1 MKYSVIIPVYEES
14 GNLDL
19 LHEKLKQGLQNV
31 HGAYEIIYVDDGSKD
46 SSFDDL
52 KRLAGADPSVRVVR
66 FARNFG
72 KSAAMSAG
80 FIESTGEII
89 INLDADLQDDPKE
102 IPKFVAKL
110 NEGFDLVSGWKFSR
124 QDPFTRRFPSR
135 VFNWLTRALTHIPLH
150 DANCGFKAYTKE
162 AAKAVKIQGELH
174 RYIPSLLAWQGF
186 TMAEIKINHRR
197 RLHGTSK
204 FGTNRLV
211 RGFLDLLTVKF
222 LTTYGRRPLHFFGP
236 IGLVMFVVG
245 GAISAI
251 LAYDRLVLGQ
261 AIGGRPLLL
270 LGVLLLVLG
279 VQFFSLG
286 FIGELIS
293 RATEEKRELK

>member
-89 INLDADLQDDPKE
+89 INLDADLQDDPAE
-102 IPKFVAKL
+102 IPNMLAKIE
-110 NEGFDLVSGWKFSR
+110 EG
-124 QDPFTRRFPSR
+124 
-135 VFNWLTRALTHIPLH
+135 
-150 DANCGFKAYTKE
+150 
-162 AAKAVKIQGELH
+162 
-174 RYIPSLLAWQGF
+174 
-186 TMAEIKINHRR
+186 
-197 RLHGTSK
+197 
-204 FGTNRLV
+204 
-211 RGFLDLLTVKF
+211 
-222 LTTYGRRPLHFFGP
+222 
-236 IGLVMFVVG
+236 
-245 GAISAI
+245 
-251 LAYDRLVLGQ
+251 
-261 AIGGRPLLL
+261 
-270 LGVLLLVLG
+270 
-279 VQFFSLG
+279 
-286 FIGELIS
+286 
-293 RATEEKRELK
+293 